1 MGQIINIRALKY
13 PNIIHYEWQGELIEE
28 TADYIMV
35 LCKPGRK
42 LNHYTK
48 GKTFTINNTSLE
60 FFSLKEGYTVAME
73 IVNGEITS
81 YYCNIAKPSV
91 FSNNSLSFVDL
102 DLDLVKQ
109 SNEDWRVIDIE
120 EFENNSTKYNYPS
133 ELKEAAIQG
142 LEVLK
147 NMAKRKVF
155 PFDGTPLKMLSKY

>member
-1 MGQIINIRALKY
+1 VEFFVGEIINIRALKY
-13 PNIIHYEWQGELIEE
+13 TNIIHYEWQGELIKE
-28 TADYIMV
+28 TTDYIMV

-42 LNHYTK
+42 LKHHTK
-48 GKTFTINNTSLE
+48 CKTFTINNTSLE
-60 FFSLKEGYTVAME
+60 FFSLKEGFTVAME
-73 IVNGEITS
+73 IDNEKITS

-109 SNEDWRVIDIE
+109 HNEDWRVLDIE
-120 EFENNSTKYNYPS
+120 EFENNSTKYNYPL
-133 ELKEAAIQG
+133 EIKEGAIQG

-155 PFDGTPLKMLSKY
+155 PFDGTP